1 MKNLENLDYEALLE
15 QFKALLKSN
24 NLKFTSQREA
34 ILKTLYEHPD
44 HFTPENLYLLIKQN
58 DPNSNVGITTV
69 YRTLN
74 LLEENEIATSI
85 SFGAQGKK
93 FELGNKP
100 HHDHLIC
107 EKCGKIVEFEDA
119 QIEQLQEK
127 IAKLYDFK
135 LTNHLMQLYGIC
147 QECQETLE

>member
-1 MKNLENLDYEALLE
+1 MQNIEHLAYEKLLAT
-15 QFKALLKSN
+15 FKELLKSN

-34 ILKTLYEHPD
+34 VLKTLYENPEHY
-44 HFTPENLYLLIKQN
+44 TPENLYLLIKKKC
-58 DPNSNVGITTV
+58 PESNVGITTV

-74 LLEENEIATSI
+74 LLEENDIATSI
-85 SFGAQGKK
+85 SFGSAGKK

-107 EKCGKIVEFEDA
+107 EVCGCIVEFHDEK
-119 QIEQLQEK
+119 IEQLQEK
-127 IAKLYDFK
+127 IAKINHFK

-147 QECQETLE
+147 QACQEKN

>member
-1 MKNLENLDYEALLE
+1 MKDIEHLGYDELLE
-15 QFKALLKSN
+15 EFKILLKSN

-34 ILKTLYEHPD
+34 ILKTLYNHPD
-44 HFTPENLYLLIKQN
+44 HFTPENLYLLVKETY
-58 DPNSNVGITTV
+58 PESNVGITTV

-74 LLEENEIATSI
+74 LLEENHIATSI
-85 SFGAQGKK
+85 SFGSAGKK

-107 EKCGKIVEFEDA
+107 EKCGKIVEFEDP

-127 IAKLYDFK
+127 IATLYHFK

-147 QECQETLE
+147 QECQA

>member
-1 MKNLENLDYEALLE
+1 MQNIETLDYQALLE
-15 QFKALLKSN
+15 EFKALLKSN

-34 ILKTLYEHPD
+34 ILKTLYENPD
-44 HFTPENLYLLIKQN
+44 HFTPENLYLLIKEKY
-58 DPNSNVGITTV
+58 PESNIGVTTV

-74 LLEENEIATSI
+74 LLEENNIATSI
-85 SFGAQGKK
+85 SFGSAGKK

-107 EKCGKIVEFEDA
+107 EKCGKIVEFEDEA
-119 QIEQLQEK
+119 IEQLQEK
-127 IAKLYDFK
+127 IATLYHFK

-147 QECQETLE
+147 QACQAQK

>member
-1 MKNLENLDYEALLE
+1 MENIEHLAYEELLE
-15 QFKALLKSN
+15 TFKTLLKSN

-34 ILKTLYEHPD
+34 VLKTLYDNPE
-44 HFTPENLYLLIKQN
+44 HFTPENLYLLIKEKY
-58 DPNSNVGITTV
+58 PKANVGVTTV

-74 LLEENEIATSI
+74 LLEENHIVTSI
-85 SFGAQGKK
+85 SFGSQGKK

-107 EKCGKIVEFEDA
+107 EKCGKIIEFEDE

-127 IAKLYDFK
+127 IANIYNFK

-147 QECQETLE
+147 QECR